1 MRNIQKNDY
10 WFSFI
15 NVQVYQINQ
24 NIKSD
29 HEMKTIPESF
39 PTFYLNFYTVK
50 VCKNCTVL

>member
-29 HEMKTIPESF
+29 HEMNYMYSWIVANILFEFLYCQS
-39 PTFYLNFYTVK
+39 L
-50 VCKNCTVL
+50 